1 MSGDF
6 WSTRSRAGVPS
17 GRPARR
23 RSASSVLVIACLLV
37 LTGCRMDLV
46 AEAVVDPGG
55 GGRVAIATGF
65 DTELLDQLDDLGID
79 PTAELEAVA
88 ASTAGWETVRRTRDD
103 GGLEVV
109 ATRAVDDGDAI
120 GDVFR
125 ELSAGLSET
134 DPALVIDI
142 GVATDDDGGTQ
153 VSGSAALRPPATAG
167 VSLDGVEVG
176 PATQELAALVADAVD
191 AQLRIRFPG
200 NVQRHDGDRLDGRT
214 VTWDLPS
221 GAQVPVDATASPPSL
236 WARLGARW
244 SDQPA
249 VALTV
254 AVALVFLLVGGGLF
268 LRRSRSEAASD

>member
-1 MSGDF
+1 L
-6 WSTRSRAGVPS
+6 
-17 GRPARR
+17 
-23 RSASSVLVIACLLV
+23 VLVIAGLM
-37 LTGCRMDLV
+37 LTGCRLDLV

-79 PTAELEAVA
+79 PTADLEAVA

-109 ATRAVDDGDAI
+109 ATRAVDDVDAI

-134 DPALVIDI
+134 DPALLIDLE
-142 GVATDDDGGTQ
+142 VATDEDGGTQ
-153 VSGSAALRPPATAG
+153 VGGNAAFRPPATAG

-176 PATQELAALVADAVD
+176 PDTQVLAALVANAVD

-200 NVQRHDGDRLDGRT
+200 DVQRHDGDRLDGRT
-214 VTWDLPS
+214 VTWALPS
-221 GAQVPVDATASPPSL
+221 GSQVPVEATASPPSI
-236 WARLGARW
+236 WARLGAW
-244 SDQPA
+244 WTDQPA
-249 VALTV
+249 VVLTV
-254 AVALVFLLVGGGLF
+254 AVALVLLLAGGGLF